1 MFALLRIC
9 RVLTGQNLVPQHFWI
24 SLHRSGTNS
33 EMARF
38 VGTSVKVGATTH
50 EFALNANARELLALL
65 LPADDRGP
73 VLLHALRRLAAIC
86 RSLATGQAPDC
97 SLEVCSS

>member
-1 MFALLRIC
+1 MFASLRIC
-9 RVLTGQNLVPQHFWI
+9 RVLTGQNLVPQHYW
-24 SLHRSGTNS
+24 SLFIDREPTPKW
-33 EMARF
+33 RDF
-38 VGTSVKVGATTH
+38 GTSVKVGATTH